1 MSPRTLSRPGKLYV
15 YAVILAGA
23 STIIASSIELASAS
37 IGHRWLILAALTIF
51 SGSATVKLPSI
62 PASLSVSETFVFTS
76 VILFGA
82 PVGTLIVALDGLI
95 ISLWL
100 NRRRKEFYRLLFNI
114 SAPAVSIWI
123 SAKLFFV
130 LAGIPPLLLN
140 APEHFQIPDLPLGAL
155 AVFTVVYFLLNS
167 WLIAFAVSF
176 ETSQPAITIW
186 RSNFAWLSLNFLCGA
201 SVATLFL
208 TIVLRSGKIDITT
221 FLTYL
226 GAMLPLLLVLYLTYR
241 TSMARVEDANR
252 HLNEINQ
259 MYLATIETLA
269 LAIDAK
275 DQVTHGHIRRVQTF
289 AVALTR
295 QLAGGDRGLLHAME
309 AASLLHDMGK
319 LAVPEHILNKPGKLT
334 AAEFDR
340 MKVHAS
346 IGADILSSIH
356 FPYPVIPIVRHHHE
370 NWDGSG
376 YPDGLSGT
384 NIPLGARILSVVDC
398 YDALTSDR
406 PYRPRLTNE
415 QAIAILMQ
423 RRGGMYD
430 PLIVD
435 TFVHALC
442 ENANERDD
450 KGGDGNPAIL
460 DLARRIAHNSRVI
473 PSQRLRSDA
482 LQSSTRFLELC
493 SVIDGLAIQSNSLTN
508 AMAII
513 APCLTSAIASDL
525 IVLFL
530 YDPQRDDLTVAYVS
544 RPIDA
549 SFYHVRIL
557 LGEQLAGWVG
567 ATRQTALN
575 SNPSSELER
584 FVVAHHS
591 TFQSCLMVPLTLDD
605 SLVGTIGFYSVDI
618 ARYTHGD
625 QQFAELLSGHLAW
638 LVRKMSHLTASLV
651 EITQEKTIAS

>member
-1 MSPRTLSRPGKLYV
+1 
-15 YAVILAGA
+15 
-23 STIIASSIELASAS
+23 
-37 IGHRWLILAALTIF
+37 LAALTIF

-62 PASLSVSETFVFTS
+62 PASLSVSETFVFTA
-76 VILFGA
+76 VLLFGA

-100 NRRRKEFYRLLFNI
+100 NRRRKELYRVLFNI
-114 SAPAVSIWI
+114 SAPAVSIWV
-123 SAKLFFV
+123 SANLFFK
-130 LAGIPPLLLN
+130 LAGIHPLLENDQL
-140 APEHFQIPDLPLGAL
+140 HLQITYFPLGPL
-155 AVFTVVYFLLNS
+155 AIFTVIYFLLNS

-176 ETSQPAITIW
+176 ETNQPAIAIW
-186 RSNFAWLSLNFLCGA
+186 RGNFAWLSLNFLCGA
-201 SVATLFL
+201 SVATILL
-208 TIVLRSGKIDITT
+208 TIIPRKIDIT

-241 TSMARVEDANR
+241 TSMARVEDANK

-275 DQVTHGHIRRVQTF
+275 DQVTHGHIRRVQSF
-289 AVALTR
+289 AVTLTR

-340 MKVHAS
+340 MKLHAS

-376 YPDGLSGT
+376 YPDGLRGI

-423 RRGGMYD
+423 RRGLMYD

-435 TFVHALC
+435 TFVHTLC
-442 ENANERDD
+442 EKADADD
-450 KGGDGNPAIL
+450 YGLSGEGNPALL
-460 DLARRIAHNSRVI
+460 DLARRIAHNSQVI
-473 PSQRLRSDA
+473 PSQRLRSDSI
-482 LQSSTRFLELC
+482 QWSTKFLEVC
-493 SVIDGLAIQSNSLTN
+493 SVIDGSAIHSSSLAN
-508 AMAII
+508 AMAIVG
-513 APCLTSAIASDL
+513 PCLTTAIASDL
-525 IVLFL
+525 VVLFL
-530 YDPQRDDLTVAYVS
+530 YNPQRDDLTVAYVS

-549 SFYHVRIL
+549 SLYSVRIP
-557 LGEQLAGWVG
+557 LGDQLAGWVG
-567 ATRQTALN
+567 ATRESALN

-584 FVVAHHS
+584 FVAVQHA
-591 TFQSCLMVPLTLDD
+591 TFQSCLMVPLVLDGN
-605 SLVGTIGFYSVDI
+605 LVGTLGFYSVDI

-638 LVRKMSHLTASLV
+638 LIDRLRPLAPNREETSR
-651 EITQEKTIAS
+651 ENTIAS

>member
-23 STIIASSIELASAS
+23 CTISASSVELARSSA
-37 IGHRWLILAALTIF
+37 GHEWLILAALTIF

-76 VILFGA
+76 VLLFGA
-82 PVGTLIVALDGLI
+82 HVGTLIVALDGLI

-100 NRRRKEFYRLLFNI
+100 NRRRKELHRLLFNI
-114 SAPAVSIWI
+114 SAPAVSIWV
-123 SAKLFFV
+123 SAKVFFI
-130 LAGIPPLLLN
+130 LAGP
-140 APEHFQIPDLPLGAL
+140 APFTHFPLGPL
-155 AVFTVVYFLLNS
+155 AVFTIIYFLLNS

-176 ETSQPAITIW
+176 ETNQTATSIW
-186 RSNFAWLSLNFLCGA
+186 RTNFAWLSLNFLCGA

-208 TIVLRSGKIDITT
+208 TIVPIRIDVT
-221 FLTYL
+221 FFTYL
-226 GAMLPLLLVLYLTYR
+226 GALLPLLLVLYLTYR
-241 TSMARVEDANR
+241 ISMARVEDANK

-275 DQVTHGHIRRVQTF
+275 DQVTHGHIRRVQSF

-340 MKVHAS
+340 MKLHAS
-346 IGADILSSIH
+346 IGADLLSSIH

-384 NIPLGARILSVVDC
+384 AIPIGARILSVVDC

-406 PYRPRLTNE
+406 PYRPRLTDE

-423 RRGGMYD
+423 RRGMMYD

-442 ENANERDD
+442 ENTDD
-450 KGGDGNPAIL
+450 AAFSVGMDGNPAL
-460 DLARRIAHNSRVI
+460 LELARRIAHNSQVS
-473 PSQRLRSDA
+473 PSQRLRNDSIQCSTTFLKLCSLIANCCKSSSLADA
-482 LQSSTRFLELC
+482 LATVAPR
-493 SVIDGLAIQSNSLTN
+493 LTAALPN
-508 AMAII
+508 
-513 APCLTSAIASDL
+513 DL
-525 IVLFL
+525 LLVFV
-530 YDPQRDDLTVAYVS
+530 YDAQRDDLSVTYAS
-544 RPIDA
+544 RPLD
-549 SFYHVRIL
+549 SRLGQLRVR
-557 LGEQLAGWVG
+557 LGDQLAGWVG

-575 SNPSSELER
+575 SNPAAEFER
-584 FVVAHHS
+584 LLGPDRS
-591 TFQSCLMVPLTLDD
+591 TFQSCLMVPLILDD
-605 SLVGTIGFYSVDI
+605 NLVGTVGFYSNGI
-618 ARYTHGD
+618 ARFTHGD
-625 QQFAELLSGHLAW
+625 QQFAELVSGHLAW
-638 LVRKMSHLTASLV
+638 LITSLTTVAVRELRVSAR
-651 EITQEKTIAS
+651 